1 MANKLFFCTLILF
14 VLSAVSGQITEGTI
28 ENITNQ
34 TEALKP
40 LVEGTN
46 ATFGELLDAIDETVL
61 TINTTTSEM

>member
-1 MANKLFFCTLILF
+1 MASKLFFCTLMLF
-14 VLSAVSGQITEGTI
+14 GLSAVFGQITEDTI

-46 ATFGELLDAIDETVL
+46 ATFGELLDAINETVSKV
-61 TINTTTSEM
+61 NTTASTM

>member
-1 MANKLFFCTLILF
+1 MF
-14 VLSAVSGQITEGTI
+14 GQITEDTI

-46 ATFGELLDAIDETVL
+46 ATFGELLDSIDETVL
-61 TINTTTSEM
+61 MINTDSSEM

>member
-1 MANKLFFCTLILF
+1 MASKLFFCTLMLF
-14 VLSAVSGQITEGTI
+14 GLSAVFGQITEDTI

-46 ATFGELLDAIDETVL
+46 ATFGELLDSIDETVM
-61 TINTTTSEM
+61 TINTDTSEM

>member
-1 MANKLFFCTLILF
+1 MASKLFFCTLMLF
-14 VLSAVSGQITEGTI
+14 GLSAVFGKITEDTI